1 MRIELTIRRKGGS
14 HVELD
19 GTTYHFA
26 PTATDPRHTAEVT
39 NKAHLKRLLSI
50 DGYEP
55 ADGDEGEADAAPQA
69 DPVTP
74 IAPEPEV
81 IRVSAADLDGDD
93 EDGEAMDD
101 DAEAD
106 DLDALDDDALR
117 SRFESMLNRAPHPAM
132 KRDNLIAK
140 IREAIELQNAGA

>member
-26 PTATDPRHTAEVT
+26 PSAADPRHTAEVT

-55 ADGDEGEADAAPQA
+55 DEGDEGDTDATPQA
-69 DPVTP
+69 DPATP

-81 IRVSAADLDGDD
+81 IRVSADDLDGDD
-93 EDGEAMDD
+93 EGEADED

-117 SRFESMLNRAPHPAM
+117 TRFEAMLHRAPHPAM

-140 IREAIELQNAGA
+140 IREAIEMQTAGA